1 MREPGGLPSMGLH
14 RVGHDWSNLAAAVSK
29 DRSLGYF
36 KLEVTETKNY
46 HRKLRTR
53 SREVKKTWRMRCLE
67 ILEEKNFQEE
77 KSQWCQMLLR
87 GQVQWRPRIDL
98 RLALLMRTAL
108 EERWEHK
115 PDWNRL
121 QGEWIQRICSQWL
134 QISLKLRCKEK
145 NINGQD
151 EVKTELLL
159 SLLFKMEE
167 VSIYL
172 YVDRKDPVQREK
184 TDNTG
189 KKMKDCQSH
198 VLEQTTG
205 DWIQY
210 TSEGVGL
217 T

>member
-1 MREPGGLPSMGLH
+1 M
-14 RVGHDWSNLAAAVSK
+14 
-29 DRSLGYF
+29 
-36 KLEVTETKNY
+36 
-46 HRKLRTR
+46 
-53 SREVKKTWRMRCLE
+53 
-67 ILEEKNFQEE
+67 
-77 KSQWCQMLLR
+77 
-87 GQVQWRPRIDL
+87 
-98 RLALLMRTAL
+98 
-108 EERWEHK
+108 
-115 PDWNRL
+115 
-121 QGEWIQRICSQWL
+121 
-134 QISLKLRCKEK
+134 RCKEK

-172 YVDRKDPVQREK
+172 YADRKDPVEREK

-189 KKMKDCQSH
+189 KKGKYCQSH

-210 TSEGVGL
+210 TSGVVGL

>member
-1 MREPGGLPSMGLH
+1 M
-14 RVGHDWSNLAAAVSK
+14 
-29 DRSLGYF
+29 
-36 KLEVTETKNY
+36 
-46 HRKLRTR
+46 
-53 SREVKKTWRMRCLE
+53 
-67 ILEEKNFQEE
+67 
-77 KSQWCQMLLR
+77 
-87 GQVQWRPRIDL
+87 
-98 RLALLMRTAL
+98 
-108 EERWEHK
+108 
-115 PDWNRL
+115 
-121 QGEWIQRICSQWL
+121 
-134 QISLKLRCKEK
+134 RCKEK

-172 YVDRKDPVQREK
+172 YADRKDPVEREK

-189 KKMKDCQSH
+189 KKGKDCQSH

-210 TSEGVGL
+210 TSGVVGL